1 MSSVQA
7 GRSQVVEHAQIY
19 EQVVT
24 ADLVGLG
31 KRIGSDLLS
40 ICLDPANVVTQLEL
54 LAECVEKTAALVKN
68 VHVKDFAFARHDG
81 SVGVHLL
88 RRADGMGLHDYAQLL
103 RTVKPRERGINEVV
117 EHWFPWQ
124 DDAQTT
130 IQDRSHRLVR
140 RELSRRAATRPRPRP
155 GHRLIPQVNPG
166 AIVLT
171 LDQAAPYAGLL
182 YGREGIIKG
191 DGKRSSAMTSSVETM
206 QSRSVA
212 AGR

>member
-7 GRSQVVEHAQIY
+7 GRSQVGEHAQIY

-24 ADLVGLG
+24 ADLVGLR

-81 SVGVHLL
+81 WVGFTYCGVPV
-88 RRADGMGLHDYAQLL
+88 GSGLHDYAQLL

-124 DDAQTT
+124 DAQTT

-140 RELSRRAATRPRPRP
+140 RELSRRAADRPRPRP
-155 GHRLIPQVNPG
+155 GHRLIPQVKPG